1 MALEEFV
8 GLFKKHKV
16 VVLIPTFNNERTLG
30 NVVRSVQEYS
40 QDIIVVND
48 GSTDSTAELL
58 QQFQQISLIS
68 YIPNKGKGYALRKG
82 FQRAIELG
90 YDYVITIDSDGQHF
104 PEDLPKFLYALQDHP
119 AAIIMGVRN
128 MEQAGIPGKSSFGH
142 KFSNFWFWVETGI
155 KMNDTQSGYRLY
167 PVRLLSDTNFI
178 TRKFEFEI
186 EVMVRSVWKGVAMA
200 EVPVKIFYA
209 QKEDRVSHFRP
220 FRDFTRITIL
230 NTVLVVVTL
239 LYIKPR
245 DLLFGKKKGEFWSSL
260 KKQLFHPDD
269 SNLKK
274 ALSVGFGVF
283 MGIVPI
289 WGFQL
294 IVAIGLA
301 FAFRLNK
308 ALVIIAA
315 NISIPPMIPFI
326 LFLSHLTGALW
337 MGDRAQL
344 ISFHDPITLEMVSKN
359 SVQYVLGAVTFAIIA
374 GIIFGTF
381 TYLGLK
387 LFRQPKI

>member
-8 GLFKKHKV
+8 DLFKKHKV
-16 VVLIPTFNNERTLG
+16 AVLIPTFNNERTLG
-30 NVVRSVQEYS
+30 NVIRSVLEYS

-48 GSTDSTAELL
+48 GSTDSTTELL
-58 QQFQQISLIS
+58 QQFQQINLVS
-68 YIPNKGKGYALRKG
+68 YIPNMGKGYALRKG

-90 YDYVITIDSDGQHF
+90 YDYVISIDSDGQHF
-104 PEDLPKFLYALQDHP
+104 AEDLPKFLQALPDHP

-128 MEQAGIPGKSSFGH
+128 MEQVGIPGKSSFGH

-167 PVRLLSDTNFI
+167 PVRLLQGTNFI

-186 EVMVRSVWKGVAMA
+186 EVMVRSVWKGFAMA

-220 FRDFTRITIL
+220 FQDFTRISIL
-230 NTVLVVVTL
+230 NTVLVTVAL

-245 DLLFGKKKGEFWSSL
+245 DLLFGKKKSELWSSL
-260 KKQLFHPDD
+260 KKKLFHPDD

-308 ALVIIAA
+308 ALVIIGA
-315 NISIPPMIPFI
+315 NISIPPMIPII
-326 LFLSHLTGALW
+326 LFLSHLAGALW

-344 ISFHDPITLEMVSKN
+344 ISFHDTFTLEMIRNN
-359 SVQYVLGAVTFAIIA
+359 SVQYVLGAITFAVIA
-374 GIIFGTF
+374 GIAFGVF
-381 TYLGLK
+381 AYLGLRIFK
-387 LFRQPKI
+387 QSKI

>member
-1 MALEEFV
+1 
-8 GLFKKHKV
+8 
-16 VVLIPTFNNERTLG
+16 
-30 NVVRSVQEYS
+30 
-40 QDIIVVND
+40 
-48 GSTDSTAELL
+48 
-58 QQFQQISLIS
+58 
-68 YIPNKGKGYALRKG
+68 
-82 FQRAIELG
+82 
-90 YDYVITIDSDGQHF
+90 
-104 PEDLPKFLYALQDHP
+104 
-119 AAIIMGVRN
+119 
-128 MEQAGIPGKSSFGH
+128 
-142 KFSNFWFWVETGI
+142 
-155 KMNDTQSGYRLY
+155 
-167 PVRLLSDTNFI
+167 
-178 TRKFEFEI
+178 
-186 EVMVRSVWKGVAMA
+186 MVRSVWNGVTMA

-209 QKEDRVSHFRP
+209 SKEDRVSHFRP
-220 FRDFTRITIL
+220 FQDFTRITIL
-230 NTVLVVVTL
+230 NTVLVIVTL

-245 DLLFGKKKGEFWSSL
+245 DLLLGKEKGKFWSSL

-315 NISIPPMIPFI
+315 NISIPPMIPVI

-337 MGDRAQL
+337 MGDRAQF
-344 ISFHDPITLEMVSKN
+344 ISFQDSITLEMVGNN
-359 SVQYVLGAVTFAIIA
+359 SFQYVLGAITLAIIA
-374 GIIFGTF
+374 GILFGTF

>member
-8 GLFKKHKV
+8 SLFKKHKV
-16 VVLIPTFNNERTLG
+16 AVLIPTFNNELTVG
-30 NVVRSVQEYS
+30 NVIRSVQEYS

-58 QQFQQISLIS
+58 KQFQTINLVS
-68 YIPNKGKGYALRKG
+68 YTPNKGKGYALRKG
-82 FQRAIELG
+82 FLRAIELG
-90 YDYVITIDSDGQHF
+90 YDYVISIDSDGQHF
-104 PEDLPKFLYALQDHP
+104 AEDLPKFLYALQDHP

-128 MEQAGIPGKSSFGH
+128 MEQAGIPSKSSFGH

-167 PVRLLSDTNFI
+167 PVRLLQGTNFI

-186 EVMVRSVWKGVAMA
+186 EVMVHSVWKGVAMA

-209 QKEDRVSHFRP
+209 PKENRVSHFRP
-220 FRDFTRITIL
+220 FQDFTRISIL
-230 NTVLVVVTL
+230 NTVLVIIAL

-245 DLLFGKKKGEFWSSL
+245 DLLFRKKKRELWSSL
-260 KKQLFHPDD
+260 KNQLFHPDD

-274 ALSVGFGVF
+274 ALSIGFGIF
-283 MGIVPI
+283 MGIAPI

-301 FAFRLNK
+301 FAFKLNK

-315 NISIPPMIPFI
+315 NISIPPMIPVI
-326 LFLSHLTGALW
+326 LFLSHLAGAMW
-337 MGDRAQL
+337 MGDRAQF
-344 ISFHDPITLEMVSKN
+344 ISFHDPITLDMVSNN
-359 SVQYVLGAVTFAIIA
+359 SIQYILGAITFAIIA
-374 GIIFGTF
+374 GTVFGTF

-387 LFRQPKI
+387 LFRKPKI

>member
-8 GLFKKHKV
+8 SLFKKYKVAV
-16 VVLIPTFNNERTLG
+16 VVPTFNNERTVG
-30 NVVRSVQEYS
+30 HVIRSIQEYS
-40 QDIIVVND
+40 QDVIVVND

-58 QQFQQISLIS
+58 QQFQPINLVS
-68 YIPNKGKGYALRKG
+68 YTPNGGKGYALRKG

-104 PEDLPKFLYALQDHP
+104 AEDLPKFLHALQDHP
-119 AAIIMGVRN
+119 AAIIMGVRD

-167 PVRLLSDTNFI
+167 PVRLIQGINFI

-200 EVPVKIFYA
+200 EVPVKVFYA
-209 QKEDRVSHFRP
+209 RKEDRVSHFRP
-220 FRDFTRITIL
+220 FQDFTRISIL
-230 NTVLVVVTL
+230 NTVLVTIAL
-239 LYIKPR
+239 FYIKPR
-245 DLLFGKKKGEFWSSL
+245 DFLFGKRKGEFWSTL

-269 SNLKK
+269 SNFKK
-274 ALSVGFGVF
+274 ALSIGVGVF

-315 NISIPPMIPFI
+315 NISIPPMIPVI

-337 MGDRAQL
+337 MGDRAQY
-344 ISFHDPITLEMVSKN
+344 ISFHDPITLEMIGNN
-359 SVQYVLGAVTFAIIA
+359 SVQYVFGAITFAIIA
-374 GIIFGTF
+374 GTILGTL

-387 LFRQPKI
+387 IFKKPKT